1 MNFMQRVFLAG
12 TLATLVAL
20 TFCSLS
26 AEEPGEVPVQNSTLS
41 TQQQS
46 PESSETK
53 FSNLFKELRKK
64 WPSNRTVRFVFH
76 GHSVP
81 AGYFKTPTVQRFDSY
96 PMLFHKQLCQ
106 QFTTAT
112 IDCCVT
118 AIGGEN
124 SVAGAQRFSEDVL
137 ALKPDVVFIDYALN
151 DRGVGLEKARD
162 AWEQMIQGCVKAD
175 ILVVLLTPTPDSN
188 EDINDSKSRLNQ
200 HAAQVRKLGDKF
212 EVPVVDSFAQ
222 FQAIVASGKKV
233 DDYLSQPNHPNRKG
247 HEIVAKAIMEIFT
260 EQ

>member
-1 MNFMQRVFLAG
+1 MNFIQRVFLAG
-12 TLATLVAL
+12 TLATVVAL

-41 TQQQS
+41 YQQQS

-64 WPSNRTVRFVFH
+64 WPSNRAARFVFH

-200 HAAQVRKLGDKF
+200 HAAQVRRLGEKF